1 MNKNCNQADFIS
13 EKVKFQVGIA
23 GLIPCC
29 LSLLGCLFVIVILI
43 IYKKYVFSTQRL
55 ILYLS
60 ISIFTY
66 TFNYL
71 IQISLIIND
80 ETEGIACK
88 VVAFIALYSSL
99 SIIMSFVFY
108 GVELLIGIMIYKESG
123 RRLNQLYFLA
133 VFILPAFVC
142 WIPFMYQAYGYN
154 EFECWIVDC
163 QNNTTLI
170 SGEILR
176 AILWWVPL
184 YLSILFMVIVYIA
197 IMCKLYFDKKK
208 YTPMLELNRNE
219 VYKNTFDDVMYLRYY
234 PILYMI
240 INIIPI
246 FSHVYTSLHP
256 NKHIPSLWIATAIIN
271 GIQGGFLTLVVT
283 LDPKTRKRLTFKQ
296 LKAAFMYNIL
306 MRDIVEDYPIINSDV
321 SDSLHPSNSRAVHT
335 QLGREYQSC

>member
-1 MNKNCNQADFIS
+1 MNESCES
-13 EKVKFQVGIA
+13 CEELRFQVGIA
-23 GLIPCC
+23 WAVPSS
-29 LSLLGCLFVIVILI
+29 LSLLCCLFVIAILVIH
-43 IYKKYVFSTQRL
+43 KKYVFSTQRL
-55 ILYLS
+55 MLYLS
-60 ISIFTY
+60 ISVFLY
-66 TFNYL
+66 TSGNL
-71 IQISLIIND
+71 VQAVLVIRN

-88 VVAFIALYSSL
+88 VIAFTGHYASMSTLISISSL
-99 SIIMSFVFY
+99 
-108 GVELLIGIMIYKESG
+108 GLELLIGIMINKESG

-154 EFECWIVDC
+154 EFNCWIVDHE
-163 QNNTTLI
+163 NNMTLI

-176 AILWWVPL
+176 VVLWWVPL

-256 NKHIPSLWIATAIIN
+256 NKHITLLWIATAIID

-296 LKAAFMYNIL
+296 IKAAFMYNIL

-335 QLGREYQSC
+335 QPGREYQSC